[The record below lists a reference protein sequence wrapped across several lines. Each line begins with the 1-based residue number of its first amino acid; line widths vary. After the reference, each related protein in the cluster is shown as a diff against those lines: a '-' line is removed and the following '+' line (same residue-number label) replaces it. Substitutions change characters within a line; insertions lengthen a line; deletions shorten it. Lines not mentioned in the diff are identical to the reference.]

1 MYQSGHS
8 IVHELLPGGKR
19 MIREGTKQ
27 RFIWVLKDTQTE
39 MSACYCPSPGICKCL
54 FDSIPESA
62 SGDSRTS
69 WLGSFNNESLGTPGL
84 FCF

>member
-1 MYQSGHS
+1 M
-8 IVHELLPGGKR
+8 PGLAVVPDKVYKNVR
-19 MIREGTKQ
+19 LNSQWM
-27 RFIWVLKDTQTE
+27 
-39 MSACYCPSPGICKCL
+39 
-54 FDSIPESA
+54 